1 MTYIIDM
8 IPPSNNKYI
17 GRTNYREYQ
26 NIKREWAK
34 IIDLLCHPKPKNPID
49 KAIVQ
54 LTYYFPDRKRRDPDN
69 YSGKMVLDG
78 LVKAGILADDS
89 FGHIQ
94 LLLAADYDENNPRT
108 EIKITPLEA
117 IKK

>member
-1 MTYIIDM
+1 MTYVINM

-26 NIKREWAK
+26 HVKQEWAK

-78 LVKAGILADDS
+78 LVKAGIITDDS

-94 LLLAADYDENNPRT
+94 LLLAAGYDRDNPRT
-108 EIKITPLEA
+108 EIKIT
-117 IKK
+117 KQ